1 MPLREEVIDALRR
14 VMDPELQLDV
24 WQLGLI
30 YDLKLDAEG
39 NLKIL
44 MTLTTPSC
52 PYADEL
58 LNSLKQVVTSTP
70 GVKSLDLEL
79 TFDPPWKPSEEIQ
92 TMLGI
97 W

>member
-1 MPLREEVIDALRR
+1 MPLKDEVTDALRR

-24 WQLGLI
+24 WNIGLI
-30 YDLKLDAEG
+30 YKLDVDEEG
-39 NLKIL
+39 NVKIL
-44 MTLTTPSC
+44 MTLTTPAC

-58 LNSLKQVVTSTP
+58 MSNLKQVVTSTP
-70 GVKSLDLEL
+70 GVKTLDVEL
-79 TFDPPWKPSEEIQ
+79 TFEPPWQPSEEIK